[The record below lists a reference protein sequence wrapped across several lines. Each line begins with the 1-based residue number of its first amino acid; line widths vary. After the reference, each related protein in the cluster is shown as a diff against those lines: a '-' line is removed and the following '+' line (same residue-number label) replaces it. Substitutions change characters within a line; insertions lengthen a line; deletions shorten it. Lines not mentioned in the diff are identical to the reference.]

1 MTLLRDYRRLVGLW
15 LSFEMVFPEERYYRL
30 NRILLSV
37 TGLWPYDD
45 NKVRQVRFILLLLI
59 IMLITSPQL
68 LKLFISEYKLD
79 TFLKVLSLDM
89 IMIIITIKYITFYA
103 IVDNVK
109 IFRQYISESWSNL
122 TDEREIQII
131 YKQGKA
137 GKISTIVLATLVY
150 FMLLFCIFTQYVPNL
165 FDIIKPLN
173 VSRPCRYFIL
183 AEYFIDQQ
191 KYFHIIAMNINIGLF
206 TLGTI
211 LLATETFAL
220 ANALYAFGLFKI
232 ASYRMKYI
240 LNGNHLQISA
250 TKKYVASRDKI
261 IAAVDMHR
269 RAIHFGPTYLILFM
283 GVIFSTSINMFY
295 LFRIITTKQNMLEII
310 EHSLLIVLHIISLI
324 AANYAGQQFINC
336 DSHVHRT
343 ICNTQWYNA
352 PLKTQKLIL
361 FLIQKTTKCYKVDA
375 GGMFSPSLEGLAT
388 GLSMS
393 ASYFMVFCSM

>member
-137 GKISTIVLATLVY
+137 GKISTIVLA
-150 FMLLFCIFTQYVPNL
+150 
-165 FDIIKPLN
+165 
-173 VSRPCRYFIL
+173 R
-183 AEYFIDQQ
+183 
-191 KYFHIIAMNINIGLF
+191 
-206 TLGTI
+206 TI

-269 RAIHFGPTYLILFM
+269 RAIQYSELLKNSFGPTYLILFM

>member
-1 MTLLRDYRRLVGLW
+1 
-15 LSFEMVFPEERYYRL
+15 MVFPEERYYRL
-30 NRILLSV
+30 NHILLSV

-45 NKVRQVRFILLLLI
+45 NKVRQMRFILLLLI
-59 IMLITSPQL
+59 IMLIISPQL

-79 TFLKVLSLDM
+79 TFLKVLSLD
-89 IMIIITIKYITFYA
+89 IVMIIVTIKYITFYA
-103 IVDNVK
+103 IVDNIK

-122 TDEREIQII
+122 IDEREIQII

-150 FMLLFCIFTQYVPNL
+150 VIILFCIFTQYVPNI

-191 KYFHIIAMNINIGLF
+191 KYFHIIAMNINIGLLA
-206 TLGTI
+206 LGTI
-211 LLATETFAL
+211 GLATETFAL

-232 ASYRMKYI
+232 ARYSELLK
-240 LNGNHLQISA
+240 NS
-250 TKKYVASRDKI
+250 
-261 IAAVDMHR
+261 
-269 RAIHFGPTYLILFM
+269 FGPTYLILFM

-295 LFRIITTKQNMLEII
+295 LFRIITTKQNRLEII
-310 EHSLLIVLHIISLI
+310 EHSLLIVMHIISLI
-324 AANYAGQQFINC
+324 AANYAGQQFINY
-336 DSHVHRT
+336 DSHVYRT

-393 ASYFMVFCSM
+393 VSYFMVFCSM

>member
-1 MTLLRDYRRLVGLW
+1 
-15 LSFEMVFPEERYYRL
+15 MVFPEERYYRL
-30 NRILLSV
+30 NHILLSV

-45 NKVRQVRFILLLLI
+45 NKVRQMRFILLLLI
-59 IMLITSPQL
+59 IMLIISPQL

-79 TFLKVLSLDM
+79 TFLKVLSLD
-89 IMIIITIKYITFYA
+89 IVMIIVTIKYITFYA
-103 IVDNVK
+103 IVDNIK

-122 TDEREIQII
+122 IDEREIQII

-150 FMLLFCIFTQYVPNL
+150 VIILFCIFTQYVPNI

-191 KYFHIIAMNINIGLF
+191 KYFHIIAMNINIGLLA
-206 TLGTI
+206 LGTI
-211 LLATETFAL
+211 GLATETFAL

-232 ASYRMKYI
+232 ASYRMNDI

-250 TKKYVASRDKI
+250 TKKYVASRVKI

-295 LFRIITTKQNMLEII
+295 LFRIITTKQNRLEII
-310 EHSLLIVLHIISLI
+310 EHSLLIVMHIISLI
-324 AANYAGQQFINC
+324 AANYAGQQFINY
-336 DSHVHRT
+336 DSHVYRT

-393 ASYFMVFCSM
+393 VSYFMVFCSM

>member
-59 IMLITSPQL
+59 IMLITSPQ
-68 LKLFISEYKLD
+68 
-79 TFLKVLSLDM
+79 
-89 IMIIITIKYITFYA
+89 
-103 IVDNVK
+103 VK

-269 RAIHFGPTYLILFM
+269 RAIQYSELLKNSFGPTYLILFM